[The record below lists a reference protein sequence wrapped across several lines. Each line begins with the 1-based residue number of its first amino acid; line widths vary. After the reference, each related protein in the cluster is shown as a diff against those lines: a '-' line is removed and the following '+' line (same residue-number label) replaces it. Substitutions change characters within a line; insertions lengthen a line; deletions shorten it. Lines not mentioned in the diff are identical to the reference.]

1 MDPPYVV
8 FRAGMRVFIRD
19 CAPMPVGSMDAVEK
33 QLQVDCLEHATR
45 LVSMEAALVAAIAAG
60 NDAAFE

>member
-1 MDPPYVV
+1 
-8 FRAGMRVFIRD
+8 MRVFIRD